1 MAEAI
6 NRSWTHWFGIPVSNF
21 DRAKTFYETI
31 YNMKIDSVEAGAL
44 KMGIFPH
51 SGAGDAI
58 CFGEHYTPGPA
69 GLVIYLDANP
79 NLDKVESA
87 GGEVLQTKKPIS
99 EEHGFMS
106 LFLDSEGNRIALNSM
121 T

>member
-6 NRSWTHWFGIPVSNF
+6 NRSWTHWFEIPVSNF

-31 YNMKIDSVEAGAL
+31 YNMKIDSFEAGAL

-51 SGAGDAI
+51 SRA
-58 CFGEHYTPGPA
+58 
-69 GLVIYLDANP
+69 V
-79 NLDKVESA
+79 
-87 GGEVLQTKKPIS
+87 GEVLETIKPIS
-99 EEHGFMS
+99 EEHGFMA
-106 LFLDSEGNRIALNSM
+106 LFLDSEGNRIPLNSM

>member
-6 NRSWTHWFGIPVSNF
+6 NRSWTHWFEIPVSNF

-31 YNMKIDSVEAGAL
+31 YNMKIDSFEAGAL
-44 KMGIFPH
+44 KMGIFPQ
-51 SGAGDAI
+51 SG
-58 CFGEHYTPGPA
+58 
-69 GLVIYLDANP
+69 
-79 NLDKVESA
+79 A

-99 EEHGFMS
+99 EEHGFMA
-106 LFLDSEGNRIALNSM
+106 LFLDSEGNRIPLNSM

>member
-1 MAEAI
+1 
-6 NRSWTHWFGIPVSNF
+6 
-21 DRAKTFYETI
+21 
-31 YNMKIDSVEAGAL
+31 
-44 KMGIFPH
+44 MGNFPH
-51 SGAGDAI
+51 SGTGGAI

-69 GLVIYLDANP
+69 GVVIYLDANP
-79 NLDKVESA
+79 NLDKVLNKVESA

-99 EEHGFMS
+99 EEHGFMA

>member
-44 KMGIFPH
+44 KTGIFPH
-51 SGAGDAI
+51 RGLGMLFVLVKIIHRDL
-58 CFGEHYTPGPA
+58 PGW
-69 GLVIYLDANP
+69 LSTWMQI
-79 NLDKVESA
+79 
-87 GGEVLQTKKPIS
+87 QTWIKLNQQAVKSFKPKNQ
-99 EEHGFMS
+99 
-106 LFLDSEGNRIALNSM
+106 FLKNTVSCPCS
-121 T
+121 

>member
-6 NRSWTHWFGIPVSNF
+6 NRSWTHWFEIPVSNF

-31 YNMKIDSVEAGAL
+31 YNMKINSFEAGAL
-44 KMGIFPH
+44 KMGNFPH
-51 SGAGDAI
+51 SGAGGAI

-69 GLVIYLDANP
+69 GVVIYLDKVLN
-79 NLDKVESA
+79 KVESA

-99 EEHGFMS
+99 EEHGFMA
-106 LFLDSEGNRIALNSM
+106 LFLDSEGNRITLNSM